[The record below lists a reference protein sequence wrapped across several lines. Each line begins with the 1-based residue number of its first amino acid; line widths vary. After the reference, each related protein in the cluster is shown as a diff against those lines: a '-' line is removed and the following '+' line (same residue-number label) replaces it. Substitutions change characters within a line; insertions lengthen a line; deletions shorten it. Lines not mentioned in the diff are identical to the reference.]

1 MKKINVKKMFD
12 FFVFLNLFTLC
23 CDADNNFVFYFSLIG
38 LIFTALIRGKNR
50 KKNFFF
56 RNEYVELFV
65 WVICSTFGVMVY
77 KLYRF

>member
-38 LIFTALIRGKNR
+38 LIFTALIR
-50 KKNFFF
+50 
-56 RNEYVELFV
+56 
-65 WVICSTFGVMVY
+65 
-77 KLYRF
+77 